1 MRDTNLDFWSEVYIS
16 LYYLIILFKLGFN
29 LGTLF
34 TTKVSGASGYWL
46 CKSWS
51 SFGYSKST
59 SKTQGY
65 LHDFFLNSALFI
77 HLKPPSGNLF
87 LINKCAS

>member
-34 TTKVSGASGYWL
+34 TTKVSGASGY
-46 CKSWS
+46 
-51 SFGYSKST
+51 
-59 SKTQGY
+59 
-65 LHDFFLNSALFI
+65 
-77 HLKPPSGNLF
+77 
-87 LINKCAS
+87 